1 MNTQNIPKQNIQN
14 NVDYLKDLSEI
25 KKEID
30 KIHKQLSKEEAL
42 VDILENIKTD
52 FIKNNIGI
60 IEDNL
65 SKPNLTNYKDFNGK
79 IIKMLEILIK
89 LLTGYTSYTAKYD
102 NNVKSI
108 ASNILEVQT
117 KKNKDAETPADTTA
131 ATNDITYQRIT
142 YDELNKLID
151 NALVAAISIEKDKKI
166 IKYIGL
172 LNYYLSIF
180 TKNDKYGEALDNNI
194 QKTNNDIAS
203 LIKNGADNKSNTN
216 KDDYNN
222 LNKEKE
228 NLKKYHE
235 ENKKI
240 YKDLFNFIQ
249 LASFDIFENVSERI
263 DPPTTSAAPEQK
275 DKKKP
280 DNNTLLEEFKNNI
293 YYEIININN
302 TQINDDYAKLKDNS
316 NEKIDLDLRKK
327 TLADMKDLLDKQ
339 LNKLKGVIDY
349 LISANKQEY
358 SAEITEIRKIFKDYT
373 KEKEYKDSILILI
386 VNEETEVNKLL
397 ARNLDDKKRLESAA
411 KQQRGGKSKLPQQ
424 KHKQHKQHKQQKQQ
438 KQQGGEKKSNKYYE
452 EKYTSIKNLI
462 GRITNLIN
470 KIKEVEGIE
479 DSTDPFDKKNTMMF
493 GDTSEGFNSIYKN
506 IWNDYIKES
515 KKTKAKG
522 VTVENL
528 KQDTRLYERFKE
540 NNLDPNDIL
549 KVSFQDKVIFICI
562 ILIIRTFAMVLIEF
576 LIEYNIVSTLH
587 RGIVVYLVL
596 YIFLIIC
603 SILLIN
609 YDSYKLRILVNYLNL
624 HINSSNIFFHIL
636 LFILFIGLILI
647 IINNNDSNK
656 LDIENVLNYTYIY
669 KYLYEIAEKSKTVS
683 ELKLSQKEKV
693 KLQYRMDII
702 TMIVFIFSSLLI
714 LIM

>member
-1 MNTQNIPKQNIQN
+1 MNTQNIPKQNNQTNI
-14 NVDYLKDLSEI
+14 DYLKDLKEI
-25 KKEID
+25 NKEID

-79 IIKMLEILIK
+79 IIKMLEILLK
-89 LLTGYTSYTAKYD
+89 LLTGYTSYNTTKYD
-102 NNVKSI
+102 SIVKNI
-108 ASNILEVQT
+108 ASKIFEEQT
-117 KKNKDAETPADTTA
+117 KKDKDAETAATPA
-131 ATNDITYQRIT
+131 ATNEITYQRIN
-142 YDELNKLID
+142 YDDLNKLID
-151 NALVAAISIEKDKKI
+151 NALGSITDTKDKKI

-194 QKTNNDIAS
+194 QKTNNDIAN
-203 LIKNGADNKSNTN
+203 LIKSGADSKSSGNTDQYNK
-216 KDDYNN
+216 
-222 LNKEKE
+222 LIKEKDS
-228 NLKKYHE
+228 LKKYHE

-249 LASFDIFENVSERI
+249 LASFDIFENVSETI
-263 DPPTTSAAPEQK
+263 EPPTTSAAPEPK

-280 DNNTLLEEFKNNI
+280 DNSTLLEDFKNNI

-358 SAEITEIRKIFKDYT
+358 SAEIQEIRKIFKDYT

-411 KQQRGGKSKLPQQ
+411 KQRGGKSKRLQQ
-424 KHKQHKQHKQQKQQ
+424 QEQKQR
-438 KQQGGEKKSNKYYE
+438 GGEKKSNKYYE

-462 GRITNLIN
+462 GKITSLIN

-479 DSTDPFDKKNTMMF
+479 ESTDPFDKKNTMMF

-603 SILLIN
+603 SVLLIN

>member
-89 LLTGYTSYTAKYD
+89 LLTGYTSYIAKYD
-102 NNVKSI
+102 TNVISI
-108 ASNILEVQT
+108 ASKILGEQN
-117 KKNKDAETPADTTA
+117 NKDKTAEIPPATAATPEIPP

-151 NALVAAISIEKDKKI
+151 NALVSIEKDKKI
-166 IKYIGL
+166 IKYISL
-172 LNYYLSIF
+172 LKYYLSIF
-180 TKNDKYGEALDNNI
+180 TNNDKYGEALDKNI
-194 QKTNNDIAS
+194 QRTNNDIAN
-203 LIKNGADNKSNTN
+203 LIKSGADSKSNGNTEQYN
-216 KDDYNN
+216 K
-222 LNKEKE
+222 LIKEKD
-228 NLKKYHE
+228 NLKKLHE
-235 ENKKI
+235 DNKKI

-249 LASFDIFENVSERI
+249 LASFDIFENVSEKI

-280 DNNTLLEEFKNNI
+280 DNSTLLEEFKNNI

-358 SAEITEIRKIFKDYT
+358 SAEIQEIRKIFKDYT

-411 KQQRGGKSKLPQQ
+411 KQQRGGKSKRL
-424 KHKQHKQHKQQKQQ
+424 QQKQQ

-603 SILLIN
+603 SVLLIN

>member
-1 MNTQNIPKQNIQN
+1 MNTQNIPKQNNQTNI
-14 NVDYLKDLSEI
+14 DYLKDLKEI
-25 KKEID
+25 NKEID

-79 IIKMLEILIK
+79 IIKMLEILLK
-89 LLTGYTSYTAKYD
+89 LLTGYTSYNTTKYD
-102 NNVKSI
+102 SFVNNI
-108 ASNILEVQT
+108 ASKIIEEQT
-117 KKNKDAETPADTTA
+117 KKNKDAETA
-131 ATNDITYQRIT
+131 ATATPSATPEATNEITYRRIN
-142 YDELNKLID
+142 YDDLNKFID
-151 NALVAAISIEKDKKI
+151 NILVSVIDPKDKKI

-194 QKTNNDIAS
+194 QKTNNDIAN
-203 LIKNGADNKSNTN
+203 LIKSGADSKSSGNTDQYNK
-216 KDDYNN
+216 
-222 LNKEKE
+222 LIKEKDS
-228 NLKKYHE
+228 LKKYHE

-280 DNNTLLEEFKNNI
+280 DNNTLLEDFKNNI

-339 LNKLKGVIDY
+339 LNKLKGVIEY

-411 KQQRGGKSKLPQQ
+411 KQRGGKSKRLQQ
-424 KHKQHKQHKQQKQQ
+424 QEQKQQ
-438 KQQGGEKKSNKYYE
+438 EQKQRGGEKKSNKYYE

-462 GRITNLIN
+462 GKITSLIN

-479 DSTDPFDKKNTMMF
+479 ESTDPFDKKNTMMF

-603 SILLIN
+603 SVLLIN